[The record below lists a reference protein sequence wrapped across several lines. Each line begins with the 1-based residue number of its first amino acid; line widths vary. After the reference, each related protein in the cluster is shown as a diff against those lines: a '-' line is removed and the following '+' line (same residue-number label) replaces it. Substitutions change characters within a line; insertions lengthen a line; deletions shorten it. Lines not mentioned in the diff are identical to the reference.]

1 MLEEALKEYDGTVL
15 FISHDRYFIDKVA
28 KSIYEIDNHKM
39 TKYLGNYT
47 NYKEK
52 KK

>member
-1 MLEEALKEYDGTVL
+1 MKNKYVPFA
-15 FISHDRYFIDKVA
+15 VA
-28 KSIYEIDNHKM
+28 ESIYEIDNHKM